1 MTEPTAP
8 RSADESDEGVDGL
21 EDAEDLEAAFDE
33 SAEDVE
39 DDQDDH
45 DEDDEDDDEDGALE
59 DELDAAVKA
68 RRTDVVRRRRAAAG
82 TRLHRM
88 RRRASGAI
96 VLGIALSSVGIGYAA
111 LAPSA
116 SSAPTAD
123 TDAGQDLYENACI
136 VCHGRNLQ
144 GIPGRGPSLIG
155 VGEAAVYF
163 QVATGRMPLARQE
176 AQAADKPRD
185 QYTDEEVRQLA
196 AYVQMIGGGPLIP
209 ANPDGILHKN
219 TDELAIGGEL
229 YRLNCAQ
236 CHNFAGQGG
245 ALSSGKHA
253 PGLGEASDEILYTA
267 MLTGPENMPVFGDNQ
282 LTPDQKAAIITYVQ
296 TLKASKDPGG
306 HGLGRLGPV
315 PEGIVLWVA
324 GIGALMVMVLWIG
337 SKS

>member
-8 RSADESDEGVDGL
+8 RSADESDEGPDGL
-21 EDAEDLEAAFDE
+21 EDTLGGDPDEHDDLEAAEGPEDE
-33 SAEDVE
+33 L
-39 DDQDDH
+39 DDDLD
-45 DEDDEDDDEDGALE
+45 DEDDEDGTEPTGTAH
-59 DELDAAVKA
+59 VVRP
-68 RRTDVVRRRRAAAG
+68 RRTRRGAGRAG
-82 TRLHRM
+82 RWQ
-88 RRRASGAI
+88 RRASGAL
-96 VLGIALSSVGIGYAA
+96 VLGIALCFLGVGYAA
-111 LAPSA
+111 VAPSA
-116 SSAPTAD
+116 DGAPAED
-123 TDAGQDLYENACI
+123 IAAGRELYQNACI
-136 VCHGRNLQ
+136 ACHGRNLQ
-144 GIPGRGPSLIG
+144 GLQGRGPSLIG

-176 AQAADKPRD
+176 AQAAEKPP
-185 QYTDEEVRQLA
+185 QFTDEEVRQLA
-196 AYVQMIGGGPLIP
+196 AFVQSIGGGPLIP
-209 ANPDGILHKN
+209 ANPDGVLHKN
-219 TDELAIGGEL
+219 TDALAMGGDL

-282 LTPDQKAAIITYVQ
+282 LTPEQKSAIITYVQ